1 MANKELTGTFSEVCK
16 VINLKKEYNGATSY
30 VGSELFAIVT
40 DLTEAELE
48 SAFHQDLIP
57 YSPFVIIT
65 PEMYA
70 VIAESNQ
77 NDEREQKR
85 AYRYHDAF
93 AIDDER
99 APEDSNSD
107 PAVIAESDLTYS
119 HIINEILKLPGR
131 QGQRMYQHYVL
142 GLSVDEIAVSEGV
155 TAASVYESLSR
166 AKKAIHK
173 VFVESEVSE

>member
-1 MANKELTGTFSEVCK
+1 MATKKLTGTFSEVCK
-16 VINLKKEYNGATSY
+16 VINLKNEYNGATSY

-48 SAFHQDLIP
+48 SAFQQDLNQ
-57 YSPFVIIT
+57 YRPFVIIT
-65 PEMYA
+65 PAMYE
-70 VIAESNQ
+70 VIAESNR

-99 APEDSNSD
+99 APVDPSSD
-107 PAVIAESDLTYS
+107 PATLAESDDTYN
-119 HIINEILKLPGR
+119 HIINEMMNLPGR

-173 VFVESEVSE
+173 VFAESEVSE